1 MKGFECSIDF
11 PKPIGRKK
19 MEKATA
25 VLGNWM
31 FLPKTA
37 AGKGGTVEFNMTDL
51 DKKKELKGDRK
62 RNGEYMKASFFWTC
76 LRSKANNS
84 LSIKQ
89 HLFNLGL
96 SFVLSL
102 AFFGKQ
108 GEGKSSRALSFY
120 CGPPQIVVTNHDHC
134 SRGYTRPL

>member
-1 MKGFECSIDF
+1 MPPIGHPSSFLETMKGFECSIDF

-62 RNGEYMKASFFWTC
+62 RNGEYMKARFFWTY
-76 LRSKANNS
+76 LR
-84 LSIKQ
+84 
-89 HLFNLGL
+89 
-96 SFVLSL
+96 
-102 AFFGKQ
+102 
-108 GEGKSSRALSFY
+108 
-120 CGPPQIVVTNHDHC
+120 
-134 SRGYTRPL
+134 

>member
-62 RNGEYMKASFFWTC
+62 RNGEYMKASYF
-76 LRSKANNS
+76 LDMSAVKS
-84 LSIKQ
+84 LKTVFQYSI
-89 HLFNLGL
+89 
-96 SFVLSL
+96 
-102 AFFGKQ
+102 
-108 GEGKSSRALSFY
+108 SRYL
-120 CGPPQIVVTNHDHC
+120 
-134 SRGYTRPL
+134 L